1 MTFIERLQYFME
13 HFGIN
18 DNQLTVDAGLSVGL
32 IGKAKKTGKA
42 MNSSNIEKILTAYPE
57 LNPEWLMLGSGEMI
71 REVNPMS
78 DDERERMEFLADAM
92 NPYSPTN
99 NLYAHAASSN
109 GGDSTTVLLKIIEAR
124 DKTVKEQSEQIA
136 NLREDIGGLKARI
149 KQLEKEL
156 QEARDLAPTM
166 GFDSSVAESVSQ
178 PELQST

>member
-42 MNSSNIEKILTAYPE
+42 MNSSNIEKILNAYPE

-71 REVNPMS
+71 REVKPMS
-78 DDERERMEFLADAM
+78 GDEKERMEFLADAI

-136 NLREDIGGLKARI
+136 NLREDIGRLKARVE
-149 KQLEKEL
+149 QLEKEL
-156 QEARDLAPTM
+156 REVREFSPT
-166 GFDSSVAESVSQ
+166 V
-178 PELQST
+178 ELST

>member
-42 MNSSNIEKILTAYPE
+42 MNSSNIEKILNAYPE

-71 REVNPMS
+71 RDVNPMS
-78 DDERERMEFLADAM
+78 DEERETMENLADAI

-109 GGDSTTVLLKIIEAR
+109 GGDPTTILLKIIEAR
-124 DKTVKEQSEQIA
+124 DRTVKEQAEQIG
-136 NLREDIGGLKARI
+136 NLREEIGRLKARI
-149 KQLEKEL
+149 DELERERQVPAYARSTSKETV
-156 QEARDLAPTM
+156 DL
-166 GFDSSVAESVSQ
+166 
-178 PELQST
+178 